1 MSTGSRQM
9 PAVHEA
15 WLPREHSLHRPRHGG
30 RQTVALVCAAIFL
43 LLPSALW
50 LVGLRPG
57 QIENHKLASFP
68 SIADGWGLF
77 TGLPKWANDQL
88 IFRGTAIDAER
99 GVSQGVFGEPPP
111 LGTNTDAPTG
121 PLPAQP
127 APKPTKPVEDDTTT
141 SRVIEGSNGW
151 LYLGDDVTSKCGSKY
166 AKTIALLKRIRT
178 LIERSGRTFV
188 LVIAPNKT
196 TMVPQFLP
204 ETYADK
210 KCSDKV
216 SGPMWDSLIR
226 GAKAVDLRPGLSTM
240 AKDMGHPM
248 YPPTDTHWSDEGSVL
263 MTRSIAET
271 VRPGSTRTWKV
282 SPNGQYSSPADLLP
296 MIGETGDKTETSYAL
311 MPDGK
316 TDRTTK
322 NLKSIN
328 HPVGH
333 SWKPIAGTT
342 KDRTIVFG
350 DSFTLAASKYL
361 PAAFSNLTMFS
372 YDEAGANADKTIDRI
387 LSSKV
392 VVLEMV
398 ERAVSEGTTGM
409 VNKGFVKRLSQRMAH
424 ASKPK

>member
-1 MSTGSRQM
+1 MTGSRQM

-15 WLPREHSLHRPRHGG
+15 WLPREHSMHRPRHGG
-30 RQTVALVCAAIFL
+30 RQIVALVCATIFL

-57 QIENHKLASFP
+57 QIENHKLAGFP
-68 SIADGWGLF
+68 SVSDGWGLF
-77 TGLPKWANDQL
+77 TGLPKWADDQL
-88 IFRGTAIDAER
+88 IFRGAAIDAER
-99 GVSQGVFGEPPP
+99 AVSKGVFGEPPP

-127 APKPTKPVEDDTTT
+127 APKPTKPVMDDATT
-141 SRVIEGSNGW
+141 SRVIEGDDDW
-151 LYLGDDVTSKCGSKY
+151 LYLADDVKSKCGSKY
-166 AKTIALLKRIRT
+166 AATITLLKRMRK

-216 SGPMWDSLIR
+216 TGPLWNSLTQ
-226 GAKAVDLRPGLSTM
+226 GAKALDLRPGLTTL
-240 AKDMGHPM
+240 AKDMGHPA

-271 VRPGSTRTWKV
+271 VHPGSTRTWKV
-282 SPNGQYSSPADLLP
+282 QSDGQYSTPADLLP
-296 MIGETGDKTETSYAL
+296 MIGETGDKTETTYAV

-316 TDRTTK
+316 TNRTVK
-322 NLKSIN
+322 GLKSIN
-328 HPVGH
+328 HPVGRRAQ
-333 SWKPIAGTT
+333 PIAGTT
-342 KDRTIVFG
+342 KGRTIVFG

-361 PAAFSNLTMFS
+361 PAAFSDLTMYS
-372 YDEAGANADKTIDRI
+372 YDEAGGNADKTIDRM

-424 ASKPK
+424 ASKPR